1 MRTGRAERLHSRAV
15 IARIVAAGL
24 IFAAMLAPAAGARLT
39 EPPVDVPNIPDRAL
53 FAVPLNGNLGSPFGY
68 RWGRMHE
75 GIDIEGWAHTRV
87 HAALSGIVTRV
98 GWLRSYWGYG
108 LVIKI
113 RHDDGIVTMYAHLA
127 HAFVKPG
134 DSVVRGQLIAQA
146 GCTGSCTGVHLH
158 FQVWVDGKLT
168 DPLRFLG
175 DRVHLRETGNP
186 RAVSSVERKPA
197 RQAGLGVRGT
207 AL

>member
-1 MRTGRAERLHSRAV
+1 V
-15 IARIVAAGL
+15 IARIAAAALVAAVV
-24 IFAAMLAPAAGARLT
+24 LAPAAGARLT
-39 EPPVDVPNIPDRAL
+39 EPTPQIPTVPDREL

-87 HAALSGIVTRV
+87 RAALGGVVTRV
-98 GWLRSYWGYG
+98 GWLGNYAGYG

-113 RHDDGIVTMYAHLA
+113 RHAGGIVSMYAHLA
-127 HAFVKPG
+127 NAFVRRG
-134 DSVVRGQLIAQA
+134 DSVVRGQLIGRA

-168 DPLRFLG
+168 DPMRFLG
-175 DRVHLRETGNP
+175 NRVRLR
-186 RAVSSVERKPA
+186 
-197 RQAGLGVRGT
+197 
-207 AL
+207 